1 MTEEEF
7 KKVMTKTIIFIVMA
21 LIILIVI
28 GIFVLNKSGRDL
40 SIFSNQKEI
49 DDYKKKVEEIHS
61 KNIEEDNQKLE
72 IVNDSVQNE
81 SIQDSQAQENIQ
93 AQENA
98 QPQESEPVQE
108 TPAPENPAQ

>member
-81 SIQDSQAQENIQ
+81 SIQDSQVQENIQ